1 MSNLNTA
8 KEINLVSA
16 NDFTVTKESRT
27 YLLSLLSVEEQKMFK
42 AFVKS
47 DKVFVNSLGAK

>member
-16 NDFTVTKESRT
+16 NDFTTTKESRT
-27 YLLSLLSVEEQKMFK
+27 YLLSLLNDKEKKMFK

-47 DKVFVNSLGAK
+47 VGI

>member
-1 MSNLNTA
+1 MSNSNTA

-16 NDFTVTKESRT
+16 NNFTTTKDSRNK
-27 YLLSLLSVEEQKMFK
+27 LLSLLSVEEQKMFK

-47 DKVFVNSLGAK
+47 LGAK

>member
-16 NDFTVTKESRT
+16 NDFTTTKESRNK
-27 YLLSLLSVEEQKMFK
+27 LMSLLSVEEQKMFK
-42 AFVKS
+42 LFVK
-47 DKVFVNSLGAK
+47 SLGAK

>member
-1 MSNLNTA
+1 MSDLNTA

-16 NDFTVTKESRT
+16 NNFTTTKDSRNK
-27 YLLSLLSVEEQKMFK
+27 LLSLLSAEEQKMFK

-47 DKVFVNSLGAK
+47 NKVFVNSLGAK

>member
-16 NDFTVTKESRT
+16 NDFTTTKESRNK
-27 YLLSLLSVEEQKMFK
+27 LLSLLSVEEQKMFK
-42 AFVKS
+42 AFIKS
-47 DKVFVNSLGAK
+47 LEAK

>member
-16 NDFTVTKESRT
+16 NDFTTTKESRNK
-27 YLLSLLSVEEQKMFK
+27 LMSLLSVEEQKMFK
-42 AFVKS
+42 LFVKS
-47 DKVFVNSLGAK
+47 LTK

>member
-16 NDFTVTKESRT
+16 NNFNTTKESRA
-27 YLLSLLSVEEQKMFK
+27 YLLSLLNDKEQKMFK
-42 AFVKS
+42 SFVK
-47 DKVFVNSLGAK
+47 SLGAK

>member
-16 NDFTVTKESRT
+16 NDFTTNKDSRNK
-27 YLLSLLSVEEQKMFK
+27 LLSLLSLEEQKMFK
-42 AFVKS
+42 SFIK
-47 DKVFVNSLGAK
+47 SLGAK

>member
-16 NDFTVTKESRT
+16 NDFTTTKESRA
-27 YLLSLLSVEEQKMFK
+27 YLLSLLNEKEQKMFK
-42 AFVKS
+42 SFVKS
-47 DKVFVNSLGAK
+47 LTK

>member
-16 NDFTVTKESRT
+16 NDFTTTKESRNK
-27 YLLSLLSVEEQKMFK
+27 LMSLLSAEEQKMFK
-42 AFVKS
+42 AFVTS
-47 DKVFVNSLGAK
+47 NKVFVNSLGTK

>member
-16 NDFTVTKESRT
+16 NDFTTTKESRNK
-27 YLLSLLSVEEQKMFK
+27 LLSLLNEKEQNMFK
-42 AFVKS
+42 TFTK
-47 DKVFVNSLGAK
+47 SLGVK

>member
-27 YLLSLLSVEEQKMFK
+27 YLLSLLNDEEQKIFK
-42 AFVKS
+42 TFTK
-47 DKVFVNSLGAK
+47 SLGAK

>member
-16 NDFTVTKESRT
+16 NDFTVTKESRA
-27 YLLSLLSVEEQKMFK
+27 YLLSLLSEKEQKMFK
-42 AFVKS
+42 MFVK
-47 DKVFVNSLGAK
+47 SLGAK

>member
-16 NDFTVTKESRT
+16 NDFTTSKESRA
-27 YLLSLLSVEEQKMFK
+27 YLLSLLNDKEQKMFK
-42 AFVKS
+42 
-47 DKVFVNSLGAK
+47 VFINSLTK

>member
-16 NDFTVTKESRT
+16 NNFTTTKESRA
-27 YLLSLLSVEEQKMFK
+27 YLLSLLSDKEQKMFK

-47 DKVFVNSLGAK
+47 LGAK

>member
-16 NDFTVTKESRT
+16 NNFATTKESRN
-27 YLLSLLSVEEQKMFK
+27 YLMSLLSVKEQKIFK
-42 AFVKS
+42 DFIKQ
-47 DKVFVNSLGAK
+47 LGTK